1 MSAERG
7 VLPAIPR
14 RVFGLVYLLA
24 IVLFFALT
32 IAFYQK
38 RFTPVVMVDLRVQKL
53 GDQLLPQS
61 DVKVRGV
68 IVGEVRSID
77 TSFEGATLHLALNP
91 DKIDLIPK
99 NVTARLLPKTLF
111 GERYVNLV
119 LPKTGAVGR
128 IEAGDTIG
136 LDRSSAAV
144 ELNRVLDS
152 LMPVLKSVQ
161 PEKLSSTLT
170 AVSDALSDGRGKDL
184 GQTLVTLN
192 EYVRELNPS
201 LPDLTEDIRQLAG
214 VADAYRDAAPD
225 LLQTLSDLTVTSKT
239 LVDQQQNLHGLF
251 DSLSATS
258 ADLRSFLEVNK
269 NNLIGLVGAS
279 RSTVELL
286 AKYAPEYPC
295 LLGQLSDLV
304 PKLDEIWG
312 GGRNNNHALNLTI
325 EITASRGKYVPG
337 RDTPAYND
345 KRGPACYPIATNGNF
360 PQYPGAGPLRDGSTP
375 PPAGATR
382 TPSGMNSLL
391 DGAMATPAAA
401 GQQVPSLANSAAERA
416 LVATLLAPSMGTAPG
431 DVPQWSSVLVG
442 PLYRGQEVTVR

>member
-1 MSAERG
+1 MSAEHG
-7 VLPAIPR
+7 TLPVVPR
-14 RVFGLVYLLA
+14 RVLGFVYLTA

-38 RFTPVVMVDLRVQKL
+38 RFTPVVMVDLRVEKL
-53 GDQLLPQS
+53 GDQLMPQA
-61 DVKVRGV
+61 DVKVHGV
-68 IVGEVRSID
+68 IVGEVRAID
-77 TSFEGATLHLALNP
+77 TAFKGSTLHLALNP
-91 DKIDLIPK
+91 DKVDLIPK

-119 LPKTGAVGR
+119 LPKTAAGER

-144 ELNRVLDS
+144 ELNTVLDK
-152 LMPVLKSVQ
+152 LMPVLQAVQ

-184 GQTLVTLN
+184 GTTLVTLN
-192 EYVRELNPS
+192 NYVRELNPS

-214 VADAYRDAAPD
+214 VADAYSDATPD
-225 LLQTLSDLTVTSKT
+225 LLRTLSDLTVTSKT
-239 LVDQQQNLHGLF
+239 LVEQQQNLSALFGGLT
-251 DSLSATS
+251 DTS
-258 ADLRSFLEVNK
+258 VNLRSFLEVNK
-269 NNLIGLVGAS
+269 NNLIGLAGSS
-279 RSTVELL
+279 RSTLELL

-295 LLGQLSDLV
+295 LLGQLTDLV

-337 RDTPAYND
+337 KDTPAYQD
-345 KRGPACYPIATNGNF
+345 KRGPACYPIAQGSNF
-360 PQYPGAGPLRDGSTP
+360 PQYPASGPLADGSTP
-375 PPAGATR
+375 PAAGGTKA
-382 TPSGMNSLL
+382 PSGMNSLL
-391 DGAMATPAAA
+391 GGTLATPASSGQPAA
-401 GQQVPSLANSAAERA
+401 SMPNSSQERA
-416 LVATLLAPSMGTAPG
+416 LVAALVAPSMGTSPS